1 MTPIKARD
9 FLSHPRKLHR
19 PRAVLDLREFNL
31 VHAAP
36 VEDDHAILT
45 MRYDPKTGGLVPIEP
60 QQIN

>member
-9 FLSHPRKLHR
+9 YLNHPNKLFR
-19 PRAVLDLREFNL
+19 PRPTLDLREFNM

-45 MRYDPKTGGLVPIEP
+45 MRYDPKTGALVPQDP
-60 QQIN
+60 KVN